1 MTRLV
6 LICGLPSAGKTTLAR
21 RLGPALG
28 AVQLRPDERMSDLGL
43 DGHDE
48 AARERVE
55 RLQWTL
61 AQDLLRLG
69 FSVVLESGFWAKA
82 ERDSCR
88 KRAREIGI
96 EVELRYLAVNVDDLW
111 ARIITRNGALPDATY
126 EFTREQ
132 LESWVPY
139 FQAPERSELAL
150 FDPPTRNVRRA
161 ERAALTRPPG
171 GRLP

>member
-69 FSVVLESGFWAKA
+69 FSVVLESRYRRSRGQS
-82 ERDSCR
+82 ERSRSAINCS
-88 KRAREIGI
+88 A
-96 EVELRYLAVNVDDLW
+96 
-111 ARIITRNGALPDATY
+111 
-126 EFTREQ
+126 FTR
-132 LESWVPY
+132 VHRY
-139 FQAPERSELAL
+139 RACTQATPDEARWSGHACH
-150 FDPPTRNVRRA
+150 P
-161 ERAALTRPPG
+161 
-171 GRLP
+171 